1 VVLTKEQILS
11 ADDIKTETV
20 LVPEWGGDVIVRGL
34 SGVERDAYEMAV
46 YRPDGKLTNNPRNI
60 RSQLV
65 ARSCVD
71 ENGKRLFTS
80 LDAEQLGKKSGAALD
95 RVFEVAAKL
104 SGIRKEDIEEIAK
117 NSQDDQSEGS
127 G

>member
-46 YRPDGKLTNNPRNI
+46 YRPDGKLTNNPRSGFSLRWT
-60 RSQLV
+60 RSNS
-65 ARSCVD
+65 ARSPARPWIEC
-71 ENGKRLFTS
+71 L
-80 LDAEQLGKKSGAALD
+80 KSRPNSAGSERRTL
-95 RVFEVAAKL
+95 RKSQKTRKTTRAKVL
-104 SGIRKEDIEEIAK
+104 VKG
-117 NSQDDQSEGS
+117 GP
-127 G
+127 

>member
-1 VVLTKEQILS
+1 MVLTKEQILG

-20 LVPEWGGDVIVRGL
+20 SVPEWGGDVLVRGL

-46 YRPDGKLTNNPRNI
+46 YRPDGKLTSSPRNI

-65 ARSCVD
+65 ARSVVD
-71 ENGKRLFTS
+71 ENGKRVFTS

-95 RVFEVAAKL
+95 RVFEVAARL